1 MVVQHS
7 VTPEGVHKYL
17 SIHIGAL
24 VCMDMDIEVMDAWY
38 PKCNTQTIN
47 LIRATLRK
55 SSEKDFQRKYLSPR
69 ILKTERNNI

>member
-7 VTPEGVHKYL
+7 VTPEGVHRYL
-17 SIHIGAL
+17 SIHICAL
-24 VCMDMDIEVMDAWY
+24 VCMHMDIEVMDAWY

-55 SSEKDFQRKYLSPR
+55 SSEKTTKGNILSPR